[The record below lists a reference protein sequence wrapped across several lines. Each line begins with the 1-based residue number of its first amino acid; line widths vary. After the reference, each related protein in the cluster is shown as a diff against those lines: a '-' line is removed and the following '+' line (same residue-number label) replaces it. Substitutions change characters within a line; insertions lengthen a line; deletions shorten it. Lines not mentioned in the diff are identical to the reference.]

1 MRTTLKMSN
10 RCTIR
15 RLIIFAAAVLF
26 AISSHTL
33 YAADATPNVS
43 LDVKKTAP
51 RAVEELTQRSIVRD
65 YKLAWAGLALALESN
80 STSPL
85 NALFEG
91 TASQILKEKVGS
103 QQSSGITSRYTNQTH
118 KLQAVFYAPEGDV
131 IELQDT
137 AEYDIQT
144 QDGDKTIHTEHALVR
159 YIVLMTPGADRWV
172 IRQLQAVP
180 QF

>member
-1 MRTTLKMSN
+1 MRKTLKLGD
-10 RCTIR
+10 RCTTR
-15 RLIIFAAAVLF
+15 KLIVCVAAILF
-26 AISSHTL
+26 GIVTPTL
-33 YAADATPNVS
+33 YAADATPDVS
-43 LDVKKTAP
+43 LDVKKVAP

-91 TASQILKEKVGS
+91 TASQTLREKVS
-103 QQSSGITSRYTNQTH
+103 RQQTSGITSRYTNQTH